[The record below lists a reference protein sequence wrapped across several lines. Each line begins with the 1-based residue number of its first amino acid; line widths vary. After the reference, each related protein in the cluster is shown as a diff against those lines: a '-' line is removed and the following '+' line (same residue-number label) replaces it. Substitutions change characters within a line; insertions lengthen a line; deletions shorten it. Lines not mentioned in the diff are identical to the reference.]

1 MRLASSQKY
10 TPLSISDSQGEGF
23 IATATPVG
31 TVSAVANSFLEVVAP
46 ATLPEGYIF
55 EAEVDGK
62 TITVT
67 VPKGGVEEGEKF
79 SIPLDPESDAYL
91 GTSVPHSSIPVGHW
105 KVSVHNYCDLL
116 SFVKVLLGQVM
127 HRLKLTWL
135 ANEGGSAAQ
144 TESTFR
150 ILFWIGIVSWIVSNS
165 LPYAPSSF
173 IEEKDQ
179 ATDAFYMGHFIVN
192 IALLVVAAFRISLIC
207 KTREHIRNKYKI
219 PSQQCHGC
227 EDLCCAFWCSC
238 CTVAQMARH
247 TGDYAT
253 YQGMCCS
260 ETGLPPH
267 APSIV

>member
-1 MRLASSQKY
+1 MLILGLQCLIPQSLWGIGRTIYVLAAGLAVFILCSGMLVVVHLVSSVIIPKH
-10 TPLSISDSQGEGF
+10 L
-23 IATATPVG
+23 V
-31 TVSAVANSFLEVVAP
+31 
-46 ATLPEGYIF
+46 
-55 EAEVDGK
+55 
-62 TITVT
+62 TIRIILT
-67 VPKGGVEEGEKF
+67 
-79 SIPLDPESDAYL
+79 
-91 GTSVPHSSIPVGHW
+91 
-105 KVSVHNYCDLL
+105 DLL